1 MSRRKLKGIGLAIST
16 ILSLVVAPQLIIGLL
31 PSQLSSQMAG
41 VMGEYL
47 QLLMVFGVLLAIL
60 YIVKYFTEPWRY
72 VNLGCV
78 LIMDV
83 IWLYLLLYIAG
94 FGDPASYGMFVKSF
108 DAVKVSFDLRF
119 IVNFLILI
127 IAVRVVKDMVDF
139 AYSRKIWRRGNA
151 EE

>member
-16 ILSLVVAPQLIIGLL
+16 ILSLVVAPQLIIGFL
-31 PSQLSSQMAG
+31 PSQLSSQMTV
-41 VMGEYL
+41 VMGSYL
-47 QLLMVFGVLLAIL
+47 QMLMVFGILLSIL

-78 LIMDV
+78 LIMDGL
-83 IWLYLLLYIAG
+83 WLYLLLYIAG
-94 FGDPASYGMFVKSF
+94 FGDPTSYGMFVRSF
-108 DAVKVSFDLRF
+108 DAIRVSFDLRF

-139 AYSRKIWRRGNA
+139 AYSRKDWKTGKA
-151 EE
+151 EG